1 MENCIIPSDEL
12 EGDQGN
18 PGLPLLEAIEKCI
31 ASRASKD
38 SYVAVHAKRFSKTFR
53 LVGDLNNK
61 SVLDVGRTDVSIDVI
76 METSQVTVL
85 HVTNY
90 GDRYSNE
97 VIKTANGRTV
107 VQHNMDLE
115 RHGFGL
121 PNEYFDTI
129 IMGEVLEHFEIDP
142 MYALNELNRVQK
154 IGGRLILTTP
164 NACSTRNLNKMIHGY
179 RPHFFMQYSSAGILG
194 RHNFEHDIHSVSTL
208 VESAGYDI
216 LELGT
221 WDVFEEKAEVCI
233 PGIADH
239 PAFNQG
245 FRGDDIYCMA
255 IKQRSPTVRFPANV
269 YYDG

>member
-1 MENCIIPSDEL
+1 
-12 EGDQGN
+12 
-18 PGLPLLEAIEKCI
+18 
-31 ASRASKD
+31 
-38 SYVAVHAKRFSKTFR
+38 
-53 LVGDLNNK
+53 
-61 SVLDVGRTDVSIDVI
+61 

-107 VQHNMDLE
+107 VQHNIEYE

-164 NACSTRNLNKMIHGY
+164 NAC
-179 RPHFFMQYSSAGILG
+179 
-194 RHNFEHDIHSVSTL
+194 
-208 VESAGYDI
+208 
-216 LELGT
+216 
-221 WDVFEEKAEVCI
+221 
-233 PGIADH
+233 
-239 PAFNQG
+239 
-245 FRGDDIYCMA
+245 
-255 IKQRSPTVRFPANV
+255 
-269 YYDG
+269 